1 MLKELAIN
9 QRLRTKLQGINPQ
22 RIWRVIK
29 RGFGFLGFGLRL
41 RSKAS
46 GEKIR
51 EKIDLTKNRE
61 KANQKPVR
69 KVGNKPEIPEQGF
82 RELKPQQIG
91 DQKVQKIL
99 QKIWKKFHK
108 KLKKIHKKLEE
119 ESRKPVRKVGNKPEV
134 PEQGFRK
141 EHKVSKKKRALR
153 RLTLFYGVRGRL
165 LRKHGVTR
173 RKWEGNSYTFS
184 EKNQTVLRR
193 GPMVRAAAGS
203 SEKKQS

>member
-82 RELKPQQIG
+82 RELKPQPIG

-99 QKIWKKFHK
+99 QKI
-108 KLKKIHKKLEE
+108 
-119 ESRKPVRKVGNKPEV
+119 G
-134 PEQGFRK
+134 
-141 EHKVSKKKRALR
+141 
-153 RLTLFYGVRGRL
+153 
-165 LRKHGVTR
+165 
-173 RKWEGNSYTFS
+173 
-184 EKNQTVLRR
+184 KNFTK
-193 GPMVRAAAGS
+193 S
-203 SEKKQS
+203 